1 MFKVDNHEEELQ
13 KVHRDHEE
21 KYRETRIR
29 LETDI
34 QMLEQELEQVKA
46 LCLLNSEKLDYNY
59 QVLKKR
65 EEENVY
71 IKNHQ
76 KRRLNK
82 YLSSQF
88 KILLLNVLIFSH

>member
-1 MFKVDNHEEELQ
+1 MNVKISRIFLLRQIDQFHEEMYRLHVNHEEE
-13 KVHRDHEE
+13 
-21 KYRETRIR
+21 YRETRIS

-34 QMLEQELEQVKA
+34 QMLEQELEQIKA

-82 YLSSQF
+82 
-88 KILLLNVLIFSH
+88 

>member
-1 MFKVDNHEEELQ
+1 MDDHEEELI

-21 KYRETRIR
+21 RFRETRIR

-34 QMLEQELEQVKA
+34 QSLEQELEQVKA

-82 YLSSQF
+82 
-88 KILLLNVLIFSH
+88 